1 MRYICHD
8 FLPMLLMITY
18 QSVKTF
24 CKKKKKKNYIPRKFF
39 FKRLLVSY
47 FQKVI
52 AHWNDLLYICPKKKF
67 LDSKVEMNG
76 NNNEKIEF

>member
-1 MRYICHD
+1 
-8 FLPMLLMITY
+8 MITY

-24 CKKKKKKNYIPRKFF
+24 CKKNIYIYIYSKKVF

-52 AHWNDLLYICPKKKF
+52 AHWNDLLYICPKKKI

>member
-8 FLPMLLMITY
+8 FLPMLLLMITY

-24 CKKKKKKNYIPRKFF
+24 CKKKKKKKLYSKKVF

-47 FQKVI
+47 FKKVI
-52 AHWNDLLYICPKKKF
+52 AHWNDLLYICPKKK
-67 LDSKVEMNG
+67 NPRQ
-76 NNNEKIEF
+76 

>member
-1 MRYICHD
+1 
-8 FLPMLLMITY
+8 MLLMITY

-24 CKKKKKKNYIPRKFF
+24 CKKKNIYIYIYSKKVF

-47 FQKVI
+47 FKKVI
-52 AHWNDLLYICPKKKF
+52 AHWNDLLYICPKKKI